1 MASIVYNSFLG
12 DVFTGNCNTTHTYK
26 ALLTT
31 SAYSEN
37 RATHTKRS
45 DITNEVTGT
54 GYTAGG
60 IVIVP
65 TFSVSNANN
74 LGTLTI
80 PSVSWTGI
88 TTTARKLIV
97 YRSRG
102 GAASADELVCC
113 VDNGEDL
120 IVTSGTLSISFIRW
134 EIPLPP
140 PV

>member
-1 MASIVYNSFLG
+1 MASIVYNSFLS
-12 DVFTGNCNTTHTYK
+12 DVFAGNCNTTHTYK

-45 DITNEVTGT
+45 DITNEVTGA

-65 TFSVSNANN
+65 TFAVSNANN